1 MGSPAAASIARGATP
16 GRSPR
21 VTVALLAVGQIV
33 CWAALYYGFTSF
45 VLPMQASTGWS
56 KPELMG
62 AFSGGLTVWGLSSYA
77 VGAAIDRGQ
86 GRWVLSLGAALAGIG
101 FLLWSRV
108 DSLAGLY
115 AVWMLLGASM
125 AMTLYEPAFSVL
137 TKRYPRH
144 YARGIT
150 ALTLVAGFASTLSFP
165 AVLWLVS
172 ALDWRSA
179 LAVIGAVLLLAIAP
193 LHAWALAGPA
203 FGEERPLAAQ
213 PSAPAPLAARD
224 DTTLAAA
231 LRQRSFWLLVAAFA
245 LYAFAA
251 AALWAH
257 LMSALAA
264 LGRTQA
270 ESVAIVVWIGPA
282 QVLGR
287 LLHFT
292 FGRQVGPRRLGFFV
306 LAFMPV
312 ALLVLATAHG
322 IVAFLGFA
330 ILFGAVNG
338 LVTIVRGT
346 IIPDYFGRGH
356 VGRISGLM
364 AAIALLALAAA
375 PIGAAWLLQL
385 LGGYRAVLM
394 ALALVAVAAF
404 ASYAL
409 ARAPRHS

>member
-1 MGSPAAASIARGATP
+1 MGSSAAASIARGATP
-16 GRSPR
+16 GHSPR

-33 CWAALYYGFTSF
+33 CWAALYYAFTSF

-86 GRWVLSLGAALAGIG
+86 GRWVLSLGAAFAGIG

-203 FGEERPLAAQ
+203 FGEERAVPAP
-213 PSAPAPLAARD
+213 PSAEAAID
-224 DTTLAAA
+224 STDTTLAAA
-231 LRQRSFWLLVAAFA
+231 LRQRSFWLLVVAFA

-292 FGRQVGPRRLGFFV
+292 FGRKVGPRRLGFFV

-346 IIPDYFGRGH
+346 IVPAYFGRGH

-385 LGGYRAVLM
+385 LGGYRAVLT

-409 ARAPRHS
+409 ARAPRG

>member
-1 MGSPAAASIARGATP
+1 MGSTAAASIARAATP

-21 VTVALLAVGQIV
+21 VTVAALAVGQIV

-45 VLPMQASTGWS
+45 VLPMQAATGWS

-62 AFSGGLTVWGLSSYA
+62 AFSGGLAVWGLSSYA

-108 DSLAGLY
+108 ASLPMLY

-203 FGEERPLAAQ
+203 FGEERPAGAP
-213 PSAPAPLAARD
+213 PSAPAPLAARYD
-224 DTTLAAA
+224 STLAAA
-231 LRQRSFWLLVAAFA
+231 LRQRSFWLLVVAFA

-270 ESVAIVVWIGPA
+270 EAVAIVVWIGPA

-292 FGRQVGPRRLGFFV
+292 FGRNVGPRRLGFFV
-306 LAFMPV
+306 MAFMPV
-312 ALLVLATAHG
+312 ALLVLATAQG

-346 IIPDYFGRGH
+346 IVPAYFGRGH

-385 LGGYRAVLM
+385 LGGYRAVLI

-409 ARAPRHS
+409 ARAPRRS

>member
-1 MGSPAAASIARGATP
+1 MSTPALASAPRAAAP

-21 VTVALLAVGQIV
+21 VTVAALALGQIV

-45 VLPMQASTGWS
+45 VLPMQHATGWS

-62 AFSGGLTVWGLSSYA
+62 AFSSGLAMWGLCSYA
-77 VGAAIDRGQ
+77 VGAAIDRGR
-86 GRWVLSLGAALAGIG
+86 GRWVLCLGAALAGIG
-101 FLLWSRV
+101 FLAWSRV
-108 DSLAGLY
+108 ASLAGLY
-115 AVWMLLGASM
+115 AVWLLLGASM

-179 LAVIGAVLLLAIAP
+179 LAVTGAVLLCGVAP

-203 FGEERPLAAQ
+203 FGEEWAPDAGSSSSAA
-213 PSAPAPLAARD
+213 PSAARGD
-224 DTTLAAA
+224 ATLAAA
-231 LRQRSFWLLVAAFA
+231 LRQRCFWLLVAAFA
-245 LYAFAA
+245 LYAFTA

-270 ESVAIVVWIGPA
+270 EAVAIVVWIGPA

-292 FGRQVGPRRLGFFV
+292 FGRHVGPRRLGFFV
-306 LAFMPV
+306 MAFMPV
-312 ALLVLATAHG
+312 ALLVLAGAHG
-322 IVAFLGFA
+322 IVAFLAFA
-330 ILFGAVNG
+330 LLFGAVNG

-346 IIPDYFGRGH
+346 IIPAYFGRGH

-385 LGGYRAVLM
+385 LGGYRAVLV
-394 ALALVAVAAF
+394 ALAGVALAAF
-404 ASYAL
+404 ACYAT
-409 ARAPRHS
+409 ARAPPA

>member
-1 MGSPAAASIARGATP
+1 MSTPAAASARDAAAAR

-21 VTVALLAVGQIV
+21 ATVAALAVGQIV

-45 VLPMQASTGWS
+45 VLPMQAATGWS
-56 KPELMG
+56 KPALMG
-62 AFSGGLTVWGLSSYA
+62 AFSGGLTVWGLTSYA

-165 AVLWLVS
+165 VVLWLLS
-172 ALDWRSA
+172 ALDWRQA
-179 LAVIGAVLLLAIAP
+179 LAAIGAVLLGAIAP

-203 FGEERPLAAQ
+203 FGDAPHAG
-213 PSAPAPLAARD
+213 APAAHALD
-224 DTTLAAA
+224 DATLAAA

-264 LGRTQA
+264 LGRSQA
-270 ESVAIVVWIGPA
+270 EAVAIVVWIGPA

-292 FGRQVGPRRLGFFV
+292 LGRGVGPRRLGFFV
-306 LAFMPV
+306 LGVMPV
-312 ALLVLATAHG
+312 ALLVLATARATP
-322 IVAFLGFA
+322 AFLAFA
-330 ILFGAVNG
+330 LLFGAVNG

-346 IIPDYFGRGH
+346 IVPAYWGRGH

-364 AAIALLALAAA
+364 AAISLLALAAA
-375 PIGAAWLLQL
+375 PIAAAGLLQL
-385 LGGYRAVLM
+385 LGGYRAVL
-394 ALALVAVAAF
+394 AGLALVAVVAF
-404 ASYAL
+404 VSYSL
-409 ARAPRHS
+409 ARPPRVQA

>member
-1 MGSPAAASIARGATP
+1 M
-16 GRSPR
+16 
-21 VTVALLAVGQIV
+21 
-33 CWAALYYGFTSF
+33 
-45 VLPMQASTGWS
+45 
-56 KPELMG
+56 
-62 AFSGGLTVWGLSSYA
+62 
-77 VGAAIDRGQ
+77 
-86 GRWVLSLGAALAGIG
+86 
-101 FLLWSRV
+101 
-108 DSLAGLY
+108 
-115 AVWMLLGASM
+115 
-125 AMTLYEPAFSVL
+125 
-137 TKRYPRH
+137 
-144 YARGIT
+144 
-150 ALTLVAGFASTLSFP
+150 
-165 AVLWLVS
+165 
-172 ALDWRSA
+172 
-179 LAVIGAVLLLAIAP
+179 
-193 LHAWALAGPA
+193 
-203 FGEERPLAAQ
+203 
-213 PSAPAPLAARD
+213 
-224 DTTLAAA
+224 
-231 LRQRSFWLLVAAFA
+231 
-245 LYAFAA
+245 YAFAA

-292 FGRQVGPRRLGFFV
+292 FGRKVGPRRLGFFV

-346 IIPDYFGRGH
+346 IVPAYFGRGH

-385 LGGYRAVLM
+385 LGSYRAVLI

-404 ASYAL
+404 VSYAL
-409 ARAPRHS
+409 ARAPRGA

>member
-1 MGSPAAASIARGATP
+1 MSTPAAASARAAAAAL
-16 GRSPR
+16 GRIR
-21 VTVALLAVGQIV
+21 RATVAALALGQIV

-45 VLPMQASTGWS
+45 VLPMQAATGWS
-56 KPELMG
+56 KPALMG
-62 AFSGGLTVWGLSSYA
+62 AFSGGLTVWGLTSYA
-77 VGAAIDRGQ
+77 VGAAIDRGH
-86 GRWVLSLGAALAGIG
+86 GRGVLTLGAALAGIG

-108 DSLAGLY
+108 QSLPQLY

-165 AVLWLVS
+165 AVLWLLA
-172 ALDWRSA
+172 ALDWRQA
-179 LAVIGAVLLLAIAP
+179 LAAIGAVLLGAIAP

-203 FGEERPLAAQ
+203 FGDAPHAGTPAAHT
-213 PSAPAPLAARD
+213 LD
-224 DTTLAAA
+224 DATLAAA

-264 LGRTQA
+264 LGRSQA
-270 ESVAIVVWIGPA
+270 EAVAIVVWIGPA

-292 FGRQVGPRRLGFFV
+292 LGRGVGPRRLGFFV
-306 LAFMPV
+306 LGFMPV
-312 ALLVLATAHG
+312 ALLVLATARATP
-322 IVAFLGFA
+322 AFLAFA
-330 ILFGAVNG
+330 LLFGAVNG

-346 IIPDYFGRGH
+346 IVPAYWGRGH

-364 AAIALLALAAA
+364 AAISLLALAAA
-375 PIGAAWLLQL
+375 PIGAAGLLQL
-385 LGGYRAVLM
+385 LGGYRPVL
-394 ALALVAVAAF
+394 AGLALVAVVAF
-404 ASYAL
+404 VSYSL
-409 ARAPRHS
+409 ARPPRVQT